1 MKRLSISEVTT
12 PEWSFSEDVENY
24 KRHGIAGIG
33 VWYHKIKDLDRE
45 EVLEKLSGSSL
56 RVSSL
61 LQAGFFTLDRDEKE
75 KLSFCIPEMG
85 EAVKLAHAI
94 KAEALEIIT
103 GPPKLSQGGI
113 GEVEELTIRSLKEIT
128 PLAEELDVRI
138 ALEPLHP
145 MYLDTWSSIVTIEQA
160 MNIVDEVGSGH
171 VGVCLDV
178 YHVYWD
184 PKLFEGISRAA
195 GSIFGVHI
203 DDWRFPTRNFGDRV
217 LMGDG
222 IIPIA
227 TILQAIERT
236 GYKGCYEVE
245 IFSEELAKADHN
257 VLVQQIKDA
266 YNSIPMESGA

>member
-24 KRHGIAGIG
+24 QRHGIAGIG
-33 VWYHKIKDLDRE
+33 VWYHKIKDLDRD
-45 EVLEKLSGSSL
+45 EVQEKLSSSGL

-61 LQAGFFTLDRDEKE
+61 LQAGFFTLDSGEKE
-75 KLSFCIPEMG
+75 KLSFCIPEMKV
-85 EAVKLAHAI
+85 AVELAHAI

-103 GPPKLSQGGI
+103 GPPKLSQGGM
-113 GEVEELTIRSLKEIT
+113 GEAEALTIRSLKEIA

-160 MNIVDEVGSGH
+160 MNIIDEVGSGH

-227 TILQAIERT
+227 SIIQAIERT

-245 IFSEELAKADHN
+245 IFSEELAKTDHN

-266 YNSIPMESGA
+266 YTSLPLESGA

>member
-12 PEWSFSEDVENY
+12 PEWSFKEDIENY
-24 KRHGIAGIG
+24 QRHGIPGIG
-33 VWYHKIKDLDRE
+33 VWYHKIKEMDRA
-45 EVLEKLSGSSL
+45 EVKERLSDSGL

-61 LQAGFFTLDRDEKE
+61 LQAGFFTLDRHKKE
-75 KLSFCIPEMG
+75 ELPFCIPEMI
-85 EAVKLAHAI
+85 EAVELAHALG
-94 KAEALEIIT
+94 AEALEIIT
-103 GPPKLSQGGI
+103 GTPDLVKGGI
-113 GEVEELTIRSLKEIT
+113 QEVEALTIHSLKEII
-128 PLAEELDVRI
+128 PLAEDLAVRI

-160 MNIVDEVGSGH
+160 MDIIDEVGSEYIGL
-171 VGVCLDV
+171 CLDV

-184 PKLFEGISRAA
+184 PKLYQGISRAA

-217 LMGDG
+217 IMGDG

-227 TILQAIERT
+227 SILQAIERT

-245 IFSEELAKADHN
+245 IFSEDLAKTDHN
-257 VLVQQIKDA
+257 TLLEQIKDG
-266 YNSIPMESGA
+266 YNSIPIDDGA